1 MLKKS
6 TAKPPYKRPEDRD
19 TKFKQLKDLL
29 KDGTISLEVYINKIL
44 DIHKFEPKKKY
55 VEELVDTDESDATSV
70 DEDTDDEESEEEEE
84 YESHHTDGEEDDE
97 EIVTNEILSV
107 ANALEEEVVQ
117 DEEVVVAVVVDDG
130 KVACDICGK
139 RYKVN
144 GLNTHKAVHK
154 KNNI

>member
-1 MLKKS
+1 MLFS
-6 TAKPPYKRPEDRD
+6 RP
-19 TKFKQLKDLL
+19 KNFWIQWKNN
-29 KDGTISLEVYINKIL
+29 Y
-44 DIHKFEPKKKY
+44 
-55 VEELVDTDESDATSV
+55 
-70 DEDTDDEESEEEEE
+70 
-84 YESHHTDGEEDDE
+84 GEEDDE

-107 ANALEEEVVQ
+107 ANAIEEEVVQ
-117 DEEVVVAVVVDDG
+117 EKEVIVAVVVDDG